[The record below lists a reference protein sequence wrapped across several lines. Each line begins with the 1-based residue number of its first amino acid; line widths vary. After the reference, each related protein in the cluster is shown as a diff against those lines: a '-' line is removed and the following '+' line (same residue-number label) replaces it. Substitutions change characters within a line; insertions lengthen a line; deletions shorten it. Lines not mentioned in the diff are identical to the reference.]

1 MEAIENYILSHIS
14 PEDEYLHQLYR
25 ATNLHL
31 LRPRMASGHIQ
42 GSLLKML
49 TALLQPKNVLEIGT
63 FSGYS
68 SLCIASALREES
80 KLYTFEI
87 NDEQEDFTREWI
99 DNSPYKNRIEF
110 VIGDVL
116 QLLPK
121 YEISFQM
128 AFIDGNKRE
137 YKQYYDIIFPKIELG
152 GLIIFD
158 NTLWSG
164 RVVDEQYKDSQ
175 TNSIRTF
182 NDFIATE
189 RRVESVI
196 IPIRDGLTLLRK
208 IHE

>member
-42 GSLLKML
+42 GSLLKIL
-49 TALLQPKNVLEIGT
+49 TAILQPKNVLEIGT

-87 NDEQEDFTREWI
+87 NDEQEDFTRKWI